1 MIRLSELKE
10 KFNFVW
16 GSETEIKLKEMIDE
30 IYEITTWCGHTV
42 SKYGIMCM
50 LNSYIDNNE
59 TNIRLLMK
67 HPNYNGNLQVVIP
80 MEFEREIDTN
90 MIYQSVKNFAK
101 EINADKYIL
110 KTKDENGKTMADYV
124 ELSTKS
130 HTIKYSKLNE
140 LPKAKVNTDIL
151 EKFTEDGVIKESLKV
166 RTRFTRLCDLFCYEI
181 TTTLT
186 SDTARRTN
194 ELLDT
199 NKFVEGMKTSRA
211 FGRACDILGI
221 NKLPKYEKAYAE
233 YTNLV
238 TDKKR
243 KLNFVISLNPLDF
256 LKMSFGVNWASCH
269 TIDKGNRRKSKG
281 QTYSGGY
288 CGGTLSYM
296 LDKTSIVTY
305 VIPIEEK
312 NGIKSS
318 ERPDRWDKIYRNM
331 FHLQGQQMIQGRIYP
346 QGKDGATDLYKTL
359 RFAMQK
365 AICEMIGIEY
375 VDTNCGSDTWI
386 MKGKTRYNSGSY
398 YESYG
403 AHYRD
408 YDNFSDCNLSYIR
421 GCENNLPI
429 VIGHNGI
436 DLASGETFS
445 RSGEISSG
453 SFTYLPTEIKNQPN
467 YPMYIPN

>member
-16 GSETEIKLKEMIDE
+16 GDETETKLKKMIDE
-30 IYEITTWCGHTV
+30 IYEITSWCGHTV

-50 LNSYIDNNE
+50 LDSYIDNNE
-59 TNIRLLMK
+59 TNIRLLMN

-80 MEFEREIDTN
+80 MEFEREIDSN
-90 MIYQSVKNFAK
+90 MIYQSIKNFAK
-101 EINADKYIL
+101 EINADKHIL

-124 ELSTKS
+124 ELSIKS
-130 HTIKYSKLNE
+130 HTVKCSKLNE
-140 LPKAKVNTDIL
+140 LPKAKVNSDIL
-151 EKFTEDGVIKESLKV
+151 EKFTEDGVIKESLKTK
-166 RTRFTRLCDLFCYEI
+166 TRFIRLCDLFCYEI
-181 TTTLT
+181 TPTLT

-221 NKLPKYEKAYAE
+221 NKLPKYEKVYAE

-256 LKMSFGVNWASCH
+256 LKMSFGVSWTSCH
-269 TIDKGNRRKSKG
+269 TIDKQNRRKSKG
-281 QTYSGGY
+281 DTYSGGY

-296 LDKTSIVTY
+296 LDSTSIVTY
-305 VIPIEEK
+305 VVPINEK
-312 NGIKSS
+312 NGVSS
-318 ERPDRWDKIYRNM
+318 TKRPDMWDKIYRNM
-331 FHLQGQQMIQGRIYP
+331 FHLQGKQMIQGRIYP
-346 QGKDGATDLYKTL
+346 QGKDGATDLYKVM

-365 AICEMIGIEY
+365 AVCEMYGIEY
-375 VDTNCGSDTWI
+375 IDSGCGNDTWI
-386 MKGKTRYNSGSY
+386 LKGRTYGNSSYYNSTGVHY
-398 YESYG
+398 PDYARYE
-403 AHYRD
+403 D
-408 YDNFSDCNLSYIR
+408 PNLSYMR
-421 GCENNLPI
+421 NCENNLPI
-429 VIGHNGI
+429 NIGHDGI

-445 RSGEISSG
+445 RSGLISSG
-453 SFTYLPTEIKNQPN
+453 SFAHLPTEIKNQPN
-467 YPMYIPN
+467 YLMYIPN